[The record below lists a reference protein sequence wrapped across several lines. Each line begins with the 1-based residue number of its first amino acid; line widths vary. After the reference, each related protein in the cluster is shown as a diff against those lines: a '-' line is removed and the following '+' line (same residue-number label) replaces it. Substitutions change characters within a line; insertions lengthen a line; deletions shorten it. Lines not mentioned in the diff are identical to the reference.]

1 MSMNVVFLQGRLVS
15 DPRIDEGAKYGFLTL
30 AVRRDYKNKD
40 TGEYDSDFIDVM
52 VTGEKTCELY
62 RKHFHKGDPVI
73 INGGRIQVRTK
84 ELENGKKEHRLTLV
98 VSNVEFPIS
107 KSNGGGVSNAA
118 PAASAPAPAAAPAP
132 AQDEVLIDDD
142 DLPF

>member
-15 DPRIDEGAKYGFLTL
+15 DPRIEEGAKYGFLTM
-30 AVRRDYKNKD
+30 AVRRDYKNKE

-62 RKHFHKGDPVI
+62 RKHFHKGDPMI
-73 INGGRIQVRTK
+73 INGGRLQVRTK
-84 ELENGKKEHRLTLV
+84 ELADGRKEHRLTLV
-98 VSNVEFPIS
+98 VSNVEFPLNR
-107 KSNGGGVSNAA
+107 SNGGNANAAA
-118 PAASAPAPAAAPAP
+118 PAAQGNTAPAPAP

>member
-15 DPRIDEGAKYGFLTL
+15 DPRIEEGAKYGFLTM
-30 AVRRDYKNKD
+30 AVRRDYKNKE

-62 RKHFHKGDPVI
+62 RKHFHKGDPMI
-73 INGGRIQVRTK
+73 INGGRLQVRTK
-84 ELENGKKEHRLTLV
+84 ELADGKKEHRLTLV
-98 VSNVEFPIS
+98 VSNVEFPLNR
-107 KSNGGGVSNAA
+107 SNGGNANAA
-118 PAASAPAPAAAPAP
+118 TSAAQGNTAPAPAP